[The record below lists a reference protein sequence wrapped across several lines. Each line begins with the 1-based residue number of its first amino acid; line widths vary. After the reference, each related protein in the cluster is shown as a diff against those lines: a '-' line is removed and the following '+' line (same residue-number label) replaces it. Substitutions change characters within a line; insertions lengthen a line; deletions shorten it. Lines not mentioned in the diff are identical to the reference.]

1 MTLDVVIVGGGMVG
15 LSLACA
21 LGDSPLQVGLVEASP
36 QTKEPPTHGF
46 DLRVSALT
54 LASEAML
61 KNIGAWEHVA
71 KKRLGVFREMRVWDA
86 DSSGLVYFDGAE
98 LGQAHLGYIAEN
110 CMLQVALERRIA
122 ELSNVQWY
130 RPAAVEEITV
140 GRSHAELRLDSTR
153 LRARLVVAADGA
165 RSRVREAMGIPVH
178 GKDYQQHAVVAVVQS
193 EQPHAETAW
202 QKFHPTGPLAILPL
216 PDNFSAIVWSTSP
229 ELAVELKELDEV
241 RFCQRLDEAL
251 EQRFG
256 GFSLVGPR
264 GVFPLRRQHA
274 QRYTEPR
281 IALIGDAAHTV
292 HPLAGQGANL
302 GFLDAIALAEVLR
315 DALIAGRDPGSH
327 AVLRRYERWRKGHN
341 HLVQRGMDGFHWL
354 FANEGKGRCVARGVG
369 LNATDRMPLIKRE
382 IMRFAAGLQGDFPI
396 LAQRNNKL
404 WPALSSF

>member
-21 LGDSPLQVGLVEASP
+21 LGNSPLQVGLVESSP
-36 QTKEPPTHGF
+36 HTKAPPADGF

-61 KNIGAWEHVA
+61 KNIGAWPHVSRE
-71 KKRLGVFREMRVWDA
+71 RLGVFREMRVWDEGSPGA
-86 DSSGLVYFDGAE
+86 VHFDGAE
-98 LGQAHLGYIAEN
+98 LGQPHLGHIAEN
-110 CMLQVALERRIA
+110 CMLQMALERRIA
-122 ELSNVQWY
+122 EFSNVHWY
-130 RPAAVEEITV
+130 RPAALEEITV
-140 GRSHAELRLDSTR
+140 QRDYAELRLDSTR

-165 RSRVREAMGIPVH
+165 RSRVREGLGIPVH
-178 GKDYQQHAVVAVVQS
+178 GKDYRQHAVVAVVQS
-193 EQPHAETAW
+193 ERPHAETAW
-202 QKFHPTGPLAILPL
+202 QRFLATGPLAVLPL
-216 PDNFSAIVWSTSP
+216 PDKFSAIVWSTTP
-229 ELAVELKELDEV
+229 ELATELKELDEA

-274 QRYTEPR
+274 RRYTEPR
-281 IALIGDAAHTV
+281 VALIGDAAHTV

-315 DALIAGRDPGSH
+315 DALARDCDPGSH

-341 HLVQRGMDGFHWL
+341 HLVQCGMDGFHWL
-354 FANEGKGRCVARGVG
+354 FSGGGKGRQLFRGLG
-369 LNATDRMPLIKRE
+369 LEMTDRMPLVKHE
-382 IMRFAAGLQGDFPI
+382 IMQFAAGLQGDLPA
-396 LAQRNNKL
+396 LARHNAAL
-404 WPALSSF
+404 WPPLS